1 VTDQPQSPEQQ
12 AGDVPAALQPD
23 APTIAHPVIDP
34 AFDLGSPPEPAPAS
48 EPPAPSEP
56 PPSGEPSAVDEPAAP
71 DEPPAPA
78 PPAAWTPPYS
88 APDVAATD
96 TPALDTPTTSVADR
110 PEIAVG
116 AAFAGGFI
124 LALILKRL
132 GR

>member
-1 VTDQPQSPEQQ
+1 VTDQSQSPEQPDEQQ

-23 APTIAHPVIDP
+23 APTIAHPVVDP
-34 AFDLGSPPEPAPAS
+34 AFALGSPPEPPAAPSEPLAASS
-48 EPPAPSEP
+48 EPPAAPSQ
-56 PPSGEPSAVDEPAAP
+56 
-71 DEPPAPA
+71 
-78 PPAAWTPPYS
+78 PPAAWTPPDP

-96 TPALDTPTTSVADR
+96 TPALETPTTSVADR

-116 AAFAGGFI
+116 AAFAGGFV